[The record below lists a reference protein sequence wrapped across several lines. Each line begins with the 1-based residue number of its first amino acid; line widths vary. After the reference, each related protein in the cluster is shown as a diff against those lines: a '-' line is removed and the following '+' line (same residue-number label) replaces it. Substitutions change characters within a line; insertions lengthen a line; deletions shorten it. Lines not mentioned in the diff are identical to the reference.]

1 MPKLTK
7 FERENNILRE
17 IFKDDE
23 FIPKDWIKNEIIPK
37 NSLNYL
43 IKSLESQGLIKIKAK
58 KPIVIGFPL
67 KISQI
72 LLLIEKNN
80 DISYN
85 ELIKNFSN
93 NNFDKIIDRLI
104 SAKIIKM
111 ESKNNRICFQIILK
125 KKF

>member
-1 MPKLTK
+1 VPKLTK

-37 NSLNYL
+37 NSLYYL